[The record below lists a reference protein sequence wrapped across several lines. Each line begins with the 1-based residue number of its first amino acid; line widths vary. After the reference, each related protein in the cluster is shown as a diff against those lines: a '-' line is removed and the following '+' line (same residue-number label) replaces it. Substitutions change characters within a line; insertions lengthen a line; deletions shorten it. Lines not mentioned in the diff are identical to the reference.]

1 MSIKD
6 LKRKIKIV
14 FKNPKV
20 ILIKLLHLT
29 SPLLD
34 DKTYLKLL
42 FPLYT
47 SYKLDIDNPQTYNQK
62 LQWLKLNYRKPVMT
76 QMVDKYEAKAIVK
89 DAIGEEYV
97 VKNYGVWNS
106 FDEIDFDL
114 LPDKF
119 VLKTTHDQGGV
130 VICKDKSTFDFKAAK
145 KKLNFHLKRKH
156 YYLSREWPYKNVPPR
171 ILAEEYLNFGEED
184 LKDYKFF
191 CYNGEVKA
199 LFIASERQS
208 GKEVKF
214 DFYDK
219 DFNFL
224 DIIQTHPQSGKINNK
239 PKNFDEMIFLAEKL
253 SQKIPHVRVDFYNIK
268 GDIYFG
274 EFTFSH
280 HGGLVPFHPEKWDY
294 IFGEWI
300 DLDSIVNKRLK
311 IEKL

>member
-1 MSIKD
+1 MKYNVIY
-6 LKRKIKIV
+6 RKIKTVIN
-14 FKNPKV
+14 KPNV
-20 ILIKLLHLT
+20 ILIKFLHLI
-29 SPLLD
+29 SPLLS
-34 DKTYLKLL
+34 DKSYLKLL

-47 SYKLDIDNPQTYNQK
+47 GYKLNLKNPQTYNQK
-62 LQWLKLNYRKPVMT
+62 LQWLKLNYRKPIMT
-76 QMVDKYEAKAIVK
+76 KMVDKYEAKAIVK

-97 VKNYGVWNS
+97 VKNYGIWNS
-106 FDEIDFDL
+106 FDEIDFGL

-145 KKLNFHLKRKH
+145 KKLNKHLRRNH
-156 YYLSREWPYKNVPPR
+156 FYLSREWPYKNVVPR
-171 ILAEEYLNFGEED
+171 ILAEEYLNIGEED

-191 CYNGEVKA
+191 CYDGKVKA

-224 DIIQTHPQSGKINNK
+224 DIIQTHPQSGNINKI
-239 PKNFDEMIFLAEKL
+239 PENFNEMILMAERL

-280 HGGLVPFHPEKWDY
+280 HGGLVPFHPKKWDY
-294 IFGEWI
+294 IFGDWI
-300 DLDSIVNKRLK
+300 NLDSLVNKRLK
-311 IEKL
+311 LKN